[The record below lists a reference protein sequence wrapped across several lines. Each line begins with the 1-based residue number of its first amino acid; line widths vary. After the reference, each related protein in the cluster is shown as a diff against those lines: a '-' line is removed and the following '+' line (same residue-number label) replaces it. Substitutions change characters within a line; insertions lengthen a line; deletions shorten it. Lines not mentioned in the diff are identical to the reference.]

1 MTTFLQLIISIL
13 ILSFLVG
20 FILMI
25 VGKIQR
31 RKPILKLGCIFFLIP
46 FSILIFTIAYK
57 IVEKKR
63 SENLTQNDLVGNY
76 ILINS
81 NSANENKVQLKLY
94 ENGKFEI
101 SDLLANQICER
112 GKYSLYANEVW
123 FRCDNH
129 SSIAKIERGIINLNL
144 KFNFHNADNNEKFTV
159 QKTEN

>member
-1 MTTFLQLIISIL
+1 MTFIQLIISIL
-13 ILSFLVG
+13 ILLFLVG
-20 FILMI
+20 FVLMV

-31 RKPILKLGCIFFLIP
+31 RKPILKLGCLFFLIP
-46 FSILIFTIAYK
+46 FSIIIFAIAYK

-63 SENLTQNDLVGNY
+63 SENLTQNDLIGNY
-76 ILINS
+76 VLINS
-81 NSANENKVQLKLY
+81 NSSNENKVQLKLY

-129 SSIAKIERGIINLNL
+129 SSIAKIERGFINLNL
-144 KFNFHNADNNEKFTV
+144 KFNFHSADNKEKFTV
-159 QKTEN
+159 QKIQD